1 MSSAPTLARTGLRL
15 TAILGVGALVLAS
28 CGTTLVK
35 AQRLNGTPA
44 LSISVPLSN
53 IGCTLNDVC
62 VAVGTSS
69 ASVGPTSVG
78 EFATP
83 SGRWL
88 AVALPVTSQPS
99 ITSAACSGTQ
109 CLLAGSVSGRDLL
122 WRFDAASHSVSIA
135 NPPPGG
141 NGVSALTCNDLN
153 CALIDSSAPTS
164 SPRFSFSADGGVT
177 WSNPLAMTWANGD
190 VITSTS
196 CGQVFNC
203 AVSAVSA
210 SHQLEVFITRDD
222 GATWVQRSTPNSWT
236 TLTSL
241 SCVGLDCVGLA
252 TIGGASALVRSSTF
266 ARTWTHVSLPQHA
279 NALSCVAMTLCVVVG
294 QNSKALAWLA
304 TVRGTT
310 TVTSPLRYVPTP
322 LLGVACG
329 SKVCAAIGVT
339 TVLSLPLALKSGT

>member
-1 MSSAPTLARTGLRL
+1 MAM
-15 TAILGVGALVLAS
+15 LGVGALVLAS
-28 CGTTLVK
+28 CGTAHVK

-53 IGCTLNDVC
+53 VGCTLNDVC

-69 ASVGPTSVG
+69 ANVGPTSVG

-83 SGRWL
+83 RGRWF

-99 ITSAACSGTQ
+99 ITSTACSGTE
-109 CLLAGSVSGRDLL
+109 CLFAGSVAGRDLL
-122 WRFDAASHSVSIA
+122 WRFDATSHSVSIV

-141 NGVSALTCNDLN
+141 DGVSALTCNKLN
-153 CALIDSSAPTS
+153 CALIDSSASAS

-177 WSNPLAMTWANGD
+177 WSNPLPMTWAKGD
-190 VITSTS
+190 TVTSTS
-196 CGQVFNC
+196 CGEVFNC

-210 SHQLEVFITRDD
+210 THQLEVFITRND
-222 GATWVQRSTPNSWT
+222 GATWLQRSTPNSWT
-236 TLTSL
+236 TLSSL
-241 SCVGLDCVGLA
+241 SCEGLHCVGLA
-252 TIGGASALVRSSTF
+252 TINGASALVRSSTF

-279 NALSCVAMTLCVVVG
+279 NALSCVAMSSCVVVG
-294 QNSKALAWLA
+294 QNSKALPWLA
-304 TVRGTT
+304 IVRGSA
-310 TVTSPLRYVPTP
+310 TVTRPLRYVPTP

-339 TVLSLPLALKSGT
+339 TVVSVPLTLKGST